1 MDKKYKNLAI
11 ELSEISNYFGQRY
24 DLIQA
29 AGGNSSIKLGNTM
42 LIKSSGY
49 SMAELSQ
56 NNGYSLVDNS
66 KLINYLLD
74 IGKNKITKT
83 DENNSFKKLKLS
95 LIEGGSP
102 SIETF
107 AHSLLN
113 KYCIHLHPIGSNMLT
128 VQKNSKL
135 VINKL
140 FKDEINNKEVYYI
153 EYKTPGV
160 SLAQAILKCI
170 KGEYPIQNDCTFILE
185 NHGII
190 STSDDISKLIEMTE
204 RVANKIEKYLKLDF
218 SRYKNT
224 TLIYNDL
231 CSIGHSGLSVLLC
244 EDQTIYKLLKKFNNK
259 IPNRPLNPDNLL
271 YCGVS
276 PLSINRNL
284 KVGLKNY
291 INKFKEYPRVIQ
303 LGDKVYFVAPN
314 ILKAKEV
321 EDVFKS
327 HLYLYSNNEKKR
339 PLSEKD
345 IKRLESYNPQKNRLR
360 FWFDYEGK
368 K

>member
-11 ELSEISNYFGQRY
+11 ELSKISNYFGQRY

-29 AGGNSSIKLGNTM
+29 AGGNSSIKHGSKM

-56 NNGYSLVDNS
+56 NNGHSLVDNS

-74 IGKNKITKT
+74 IGNSKITKK
-83 DENNSFKKLKLS
+83 DENNSFNKLKQS
-95 LIEGGSP
+95 LIEGGNP

-113 KYCIHLHPIGSNMLT
+113 KYCIHLHPIGSNILT
-128 VQKNSKL
+128 VQKNSKSM
-135 VINKL
+135 IQKL
-140 FKDEINNKEVYYI
+140 FESEINHKEIHYI

-160 SLAQAILKCI
+160 SLAQAILKSI
-170 KGEYPIQNDCTFILE
+170 KGEYPIKNDCTFILE

-190 STSDDISKLIEMTE
+190 ATSNDITKLIEMTE
-204 RVANKIEKYLKLDF
+204 KVADKIEKYLKLDF
-218 SRYKNT
+218 THYKNT
-224 TLIYNDL
+224 TLIYNHL
-231 CSIGHSGLSVLLC
+231 CSIGYDGLSVLLC
-244 EDQTIYKLLKKFNNK
+244 EDQTIYRFLKKFNNK
-259 IPNRPLNPDNLL
+259 MPNRPLNPDNLL

-276 PLSINRNL
+276 PLSINRNI
-284 KVGLKNY
+284 KTSLKNY
-291 INKFKEYPRVIQ
+291 IKKFKEYPRTIQ
-303 LGDKVYFVAPN
+303 FNNKVYFVAPN

-339 PLSEKD
+339 SLSDKD
-345 IKRLESYNPQKNRLR
+345 IQRLESYNPQKNRLR

>member
-1 MDKKYKNLAI
+1 MKINQIIQDASHLLINEDSTIQRGLEVI
-11 ELSEISNYFGQRY
+11 EQGEERICFVI
-24 DLIQA
+24 D
-29 AGGNSSIKLGNTM
+29 
-42 LIKSSGY
+42 
-49 SMAELSQ
+49 
-56 NNGYSLVDNS
+56 DNS

-140 FKDEINNKEVYYI
+140 FKDEISNKQVYYI

-204 RVANKIEKYLKLDF
+204 RVANKIEKYLKL
-218 SRYKNT
+218 
-224 TLIYNDL
+224 
-231 CSIGHSGLSVLLC
+231 LL
-244 EDQTIYKLLKKFNNK
+244 
-259 IPNRPLNPDNLL
+259 R
-271 YCGVS
+271 
-276 PLSINRNL
+276 
-284 KVGLKNY
+284 
-291 INKFKEYPRVIQ
+291 
-303 LGDKVYFVAPN
+303 
-314 ILKAKEV
+314 
-321 EDVFKS
+321 
-327 HLYLYSNNEKKR
+327 H
-339 PLSEKD
+339 
-345 IKRLESYNPQKNRLR
+345 
-360 FWFDYEGK
+360 
-368 K
+368 